1 MMTLRRLRFVALPF
15 VAVPG
20 ILRAQ
25 AAVEYAL
32 KSAGSAV
39 AASGGSAVA
48 GCKVDSALLSCLS
61 HSYPRTT
68 IPVAVVICLLIVR
81 WLAVHAEYR
90 DH

>member
-1 MMTLRRLRFVALPF
+1 VVLPLL
-15 VAVPG
+15 AVPG
-20 ILRAQ
+20 VLRAQ

-39 AASGGSAVA
+39 AASGGSAIA
-48 GCKVDSALLSCLS
+48 GCKVDSTLLSCIS

-68 IPVAVVICLLIVR
+68 IVAVVVATLLFLR
-81 WLAVHAEYR
+81 WLAGGARFR